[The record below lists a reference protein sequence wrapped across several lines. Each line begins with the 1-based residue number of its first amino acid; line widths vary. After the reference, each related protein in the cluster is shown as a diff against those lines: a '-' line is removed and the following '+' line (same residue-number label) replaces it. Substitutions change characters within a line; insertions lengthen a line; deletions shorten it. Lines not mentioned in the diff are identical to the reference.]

1 MSTRLK
7 VTIWFVIISIC
18 NVSVP
23 ARAQSSADVDIPDVI
38 AAGEDLKFTVTLDV
52 APNFNGGVIRYYIS
66 GPDGEIATSV
76 AIENGS
82 RTASGSIN
90 IPEAA
95 SSGTWYFGVIDFWT
109 GVKSMPMNKL
119 KVPFQVVAKQHLI
132 IPTSAT
138 VQINPSQIQLFRT
151 EASKLQARIHT
162 FKIAAAEATSVGSAA
177 SFAKAV
183 SRNLDDA
190 IRALDK
196 TRDAFQTYAST
207 SEQKQRGE
215 VFFADLRRSY
225 VEMEKKISKSSM
237 TPISYKQNSQAQT
250 MEMPHKQTAPFRYDL
265 VTEAA
270 LRPFEQN
277 ELAYTIV
284 ADTKSLAF
292 DLVVKSN
299 PAGATVCYHR
309 SGDPCRNNPEGTN
322 TTITGLTYAIWYVK
336 FEKAGYKS
344 TEIEHDPYR
353 EPNHVISVELSQ

>member
-1 MSTRLK
+1 MDTRFGL
-7 VTIWFVIISIC
+7 TFCFAIAAIC
-18 NVSVP
+18 LSVP
-23 ARAQSSADVDIPDVI
+23 ARAQSSVDVDIPDQI

-52 APNFNGGVIRYYIS
+52 APNFVGGNVRYFIS
-66 GPDGEIATSV
+66 GPDGEISTSV
-76 AIENGS
+76 PVEKGS

-95 SSGTWYFGVIDFWT
+95 SGGTWYFGIFDFYT
-109 GVKSMPMNKL
+109 GMKSVPMNKL

-132 IPTSAT
+132 IPTSVT

-151 EASKLQARIHT
+151 EASKLQARIQT
-162 FKIAAAEATSVGSAA
+162 FKITAAQASSAGSP
-177 SFAKAV
+177 SSLSKAV
-183 SRNLDDA
+183 SQNLEGA

-196 TRDAFQTYAST
+196 TRDAFQSYAST
-207 SEQKQRGE
+207 TEQKQRGE

-225 VEMEKKISKSSM
+225 VEMEKKINKSPV
-237 TPISYKQNSQAQT
+237 TPISYKQDSQAQT
-250 MEMPHKQTAPFRYDL
+250 MEMPRKQNTPFRYDL

-292 DLVVKSN
+292 DLVVRSN

-309 SGDPCRNNPEGTN
+309 YADPCRENPEGTN
-322 TTITGLTYAIWYVK
+322 TTIAGLTYAIWYVK

-353 EPNHVISVELSQ
+353 EPNHVISIELSQ